1 MLLLRKILAE
11 TAFCVLVLLLVP
23 LAMHG
28 RALLAGG
35 VPLDLKPA
43 LFQAPWQ
50 EARPAGLENVE
61 NSFTASHGT
70 TYYPWYRFM
79 NDAVQNHKSLLWNP
93 LEGFGA
99 PFLAVWRTRVLS
111 PFSLPVLLLPLNL
124 GITLSLLLKLAVAGC
139 AAFYASRRFGLSS
152 LMALTVGVAYQLSGP
167 VFLRAADPM
176 GDVMPW
182 FPLLLV
188 AFERLLLGDLR
199 MWPLGATL
207 VTLMAFGGDPGSF
220 AATGL
225 FTLFYLLARCC
236 RDWRGFY
243 LHHAASGW
251 LAIWAMGLF
260 LASVQLWPYVEF
272 QMQGSLRGAGLTQ
285 LFTQDAIALLAPP
298 LLDPTRPED
307 AAKLYVLYPGA
318 APLFLAVLWWALRGQ
333 LSNRMR
339 RRGESLLAAAF
350 CLTAVPFLANGLC
363 SVRLRELMPSPD
375 CFFVANAFVLAF
387 AAAAAA
393 QQWLTLSAEQCRTVL
408 PRLAWGVPIYFI
420 GLFGVCLWG
429 LGLRGVPW
437 SATLLHLALP
447 ASAALLVT
455 VLLAVTLLRP
465 DPRLMAAGL
474 CLLAAGTQGWLFRH
488 AIAYT
493 PPQEIFPE
501 TSFISSLRSLNM
513 RIGGSAG
520 LSGWPLAGNGIPQVY
535 NPSGITLDRYRDF
548 AERMKDDPLLL
559 RRTGARGLLLTRE
572 DIQGAFAGIRP
583 VLHIKQV
590 YPAGAVLFEEL
601 GAESRARIIHA
612 GRKVEAFDPALL
624 RSDGP
629 AIVEGVFLPEEDKG
643 PPAKATLTESKSYTR
658 VPIQLENP
666 RAGVLV
672 LADAWYP
679 GWVAR
684 VDGEERAVRPVD
696 GIFRGVEVK
705 ENARE
710 AVFAYQPKPF
720 RFGLSAS
727 GFGILVLMAGYV
739 RLLFTRGHG
748 LRNLN

>member
-1 MLLLRKILAE
+1 MQLVRKIVLE
-11 TAFCVLVLLLVP
+11 TAFCLLVLLLVP
-23 LAMHG
+23 LAIHG

-35 VPLDLKPA
+35 VPLDLKSA

-50 EARPAGLENVE
+50 EARPDGLENAE
-61 NSFTASHGT
+61 NPFTAAQSAS
-70 TYYPWYRFM
+70 YYPWYRFM
-79 NDAVQNHKSLLWNP
+79 NDSIHNHRSLLWNP

-99 PFLAVWRTRVLS
+99 PFLAVWRTRALS
-111 PFSLPVLLLPLNL
+111 LFSLPIMLLPLNI
-124 GITLSLLLKLAVAGC
+124 GITWSVLLKLMVAGC
-139 AAFYASRRFGLSS
+139 AAYYAARRFGLNS

-167 VFLRAADPM
+167 IFLRVADPM

-188 AFERLLLGDLR
+188 AVERLLLGDLR

-207 VTLMAFGGDPGSF
+207 AAMMAFGGDPGVCV
-220 AATGL
+220 AVAL
-225 FTLFYLLARCC
+225 FTLFYLVVRCLLE
-236 RDWRGFY
+236 WRGSFLY
-243 LHHAASGW
+243 HAVTGW
-251 LAIWAMGLF
+251 ITLWVVAFF
-260 LASVQLWPYVEF
+260 LVSVQCWPYVEF
-272 QMQGSLRGAGLTQ
+272 QMQGSLQGAGISR
-285 LFTQDAIALLAPP
+285 LFMRDMIALLAPP
-298 LLDPTRPED
+298 LLDPTRAGD
-307 AAKLYVLYPGA
+307 AARLYVLYPGVA
-318 APLFLAVLWWALRGQ
+318 SLFLGALWWAVRGQ
-333 LSNRMR
+333 LSIRVR
-339 RRGESLLAAAF
+339 SRGESLLVAAI
-350 CLTAVPFLANGLC
+350 CLTAVPFLAN
-363 SVRLRELMPSPD
+363 VMAPTRWRELMPSPD
-375 CFFVANAFVLAF
+375 SFFVANAFVLALV
-387 AAAAAA
+387 AATAA
-393 QQWLTLSAEQCRTVL
+393 QQWLTLSAEQCRTVI
-408 PRLAWGVPIYFI
+408 PRLAWSIPICWI
-420 GLFGVCLWG
+420 GLFVVCLVC

-437 SATLLHLALP
+437 GAVLLHLSFPLLI
-447 ASAALLVT
+447 ALLVV
-455 VLLAVTLLRP
+455 VLLGVTLLKP
-465 DPRLMAAGL
+465 DARLMALGL
-474 CLLAAGTQGWLFRH
+474 CLLAAGTQGWVFRPS
-488 AIAYT
+488 IAYT

-501 TSFISSLRSLNM
+501 TSFIASLRSLNM

-520 LSGWPLAGNGIPQVY
+520 LEGWSLAGSGIPQVY
-535 NPSGITLDRYRDF
+535 NPSGITLDRYRNF
-548 AERMKDDPLLL
+548 SERMKNDPLLL

-629 AIVEGVFLPEEDKG
+629 PIVEGVFLPEEDKG
-643 PPAKATLTESKSYTR
+643 PPAVATLTDSKSYTR
-658 VPIQLENP
+658 VPIRLENP

-679 GWVAR
+679 GWIAR

-710 AVFAYQPKPF
+710 AVFAYEPKPF
-720 RFGLSAS
+720 RFGLVAS
-727 GFGILVLMAGYV
+727 GLSIAVLLAGYL
-739 RLLFTRGHG
+739 RILFTRAHG